1 MVAVGVVVAVG
12 VGVVVAV
19 GVAVVVGVAVA
30 VAVVVVVAVAVAVDL
45 TMEGSMKKIVQVQE
59 VSGEGLEGLMG
70 QRVTVWCLNY
80 IYTGVLTGVNGD
92 CILLEEAGIVYE
104 TGPLTDAKWGDMQKL
119 PHPCYI
125 MKRCIESFM
134 ILK

>member
-1 MVAVGVVVAVG
+1 MVMVYVGVRVVVAVG
-12 VGVVVAV
+12 VM
-19 GVAVVVGVAVA
+19 VGVAVA
-30 VAVVVVVAVAVAVDL
+30 VAVGVRVAVDL
-45 TMEGSMKKIVQVQE
+45 TMEGGMKKIVQVQE

-80 IYTGVLTGVNGD
+80 IYTGTLTGVNGD
-92 CILLEEAGIVYE
+92 CILLEDAGIVYE

-119 PHPCYI
+119 PHACYV